1 MEVLC
6 PTLNNFFCLFCDE
19 VNTLE
24 AEKST
29 QKKSIGFAI
38 LQLLEMNKL
47 CHLFSVKNKHTKL
60 TEDHYIS
67 LYHYQIYIC
76 WSCEFSQGKVERLL
90 HDNLHLQIYQQKWCH
105 IYCKRVRAGGGGWGG
120 GEDRGGGTGE
130 FHISKNYSECLHLVD
145 KNNWATLSKE
155 TKHGHV
161 CLFKGSP
168 AGESIRRGWLKMTSC
183 QHSFTQVFRMTKD
196 SQSHPSLIFFFSHFY
211 GLVPTD
217 ILPEMS
223 TRTASVPYQGDGA
236 VCLAPSTTIK
246 ST

>member
-1 MEVLC
+1 M
-6 PTLNNFFCLFCDE
+6 NFPR
-19 VNTLE
+19 
-24 AEKST
+24 EKLKDSYMT
-29 QKKSIGFAI
+29 TFICK
-38 LQLLEMNKL
+38 
-47 CHLFSVKNKHTKL
+47 
-60 TEDHYIS
+60 YIS
-67 LYHYQIYIC
+67 KNDATSIARGSGQ
-76 WSCEFSQGKVERLL
+76 EV
-90 HDNLHLQIYQQKWCH
+90 
-105 IYCKRVRAGGGGWGG
+105 GGGGG